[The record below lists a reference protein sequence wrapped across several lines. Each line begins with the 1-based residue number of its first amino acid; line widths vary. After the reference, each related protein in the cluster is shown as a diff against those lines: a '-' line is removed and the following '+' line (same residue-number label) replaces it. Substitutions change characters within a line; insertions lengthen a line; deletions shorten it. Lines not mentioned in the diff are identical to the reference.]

1 MMTSTNR
8 TSEEGDETELKPLK
22 PQASTDNISN
32 RDDITRDGGSGDVA
46 GGEAGTDSVENVTVS
61 GDGVRCWI

>member
-32 RDDITRDGGSGDVA
+32 RDDIGTDEGPGDLER
-46 GGEAGTDSVENVTVS
+46 GEAGTERVENVS
-61 GDGVRCWI
+61 AGGDGVRCWI

>member
-46 GGEAGTDSVENVTVS
+46 GGEAGTESVENVTAP